1 MIGRDVMANWR
12 LFRYRNSDG
21 SAKDWAVITNPDGS
35 ISTRWGKTAARLPSV
50 NTRHGIRQFDIER
63 QKQAK
68 GYVFVEEVEIDQDGN
83 VAWPGQNAMQIRN
96 PGNQPEETD
105 ENHQAEAEPLRSL
118 VGTLYWHIDCKV
130 DHETGAE
137 LGSEVRRMIADIQA
151 LQSDDVMPENAAGRV
166 VQAGQVWDGWQQLL
180 DLTLNQQAFTHSGQ
194 IRHAHG
200 VMPWLLLMAL
210 KFKGYAGVEIG
221 IATEHCREVLADL
234 KAEPEILA
242 FFGTDLDSIRP
253 LAERL
258 GLLKPK
264 LNLALVMAGQDDSW
278 F

>member
-35 ISTRWGKTAARLPSV
+35 ISTRWGKSAACLPSV
-50 NTRHGIRQFDIER
+50 NTRQGIRQFDIER

-68 GYVFVEEVEIDQDGN
+68 GYVLVGEVDIDQVGN
-83 VAWPGQNAMQIRN
+83 VAFPGQNSIQIRN
-96 PGNQPEETD
+96 SGNPLAEAD
-105 ENHQAEAEPLRSL
+105 ENHQAEAEQLRSL

-130 DHETGAE
+130 DHETCAE
-137 LGSEVRRMIADIQA
+137 LGSQVRRMIGVLEA

-166 VQAGQVWDGWQQLL
+166 AQAGQVWDGWQQLL
-180 DLTLNQQAFTHSGQ
+180 DLTLNQQAFSHSGQ
-194 IRHAHG
+194 IQQAHG

-210 KFKGYAGVEIG
+210 KFKGFAGVEIG

-234 KAEPEILA
+234 KAEPEILT
-242 FFGTDLDSIRP
+242 FFGTDLDSIRS

-264 LNLALVMAGQDDSW
+264 LNLAQAMAGQDDSW